1 MTLRVCL
8 VAAPLTARSGVY
20 RSTYELVQR
29 ANLIGLD
36 WSAVIGLRPAAM
48 LQPGMT
54 DSHVTEFTADRK
66 AFQTVRQIRSV
77 LEDDPNFRGADV
89 LISLIPQSDMALASR
104 RGDSRP
110 WVAYVRGLP
119 WPEKGKRNPLV
130 AEYWKRAESH
140 ALRRANDVW
149 ATTKVLGD
157 VVAEAR
163 TPTVVPAG
171 VEPLERIT
179 DGSGTTGALVWAG
192 RFVEEKRPEF
202 FLDLAQELGVPA
214 RLFGEGPM
222 DAELRSRAGGAV
234 TVQGWTEP
242 DRLWTD
248 ARVYVGTSYREAFG
262 RSVVEAASAGV
273 PVVLSDQYG
282 AAPFLFT
289 DPELRRDFVL
299 PVDDRAA
306 WIRAIR
312 RLLENPELSR
322 RVSDH
327 VHSNALA
334 LSMENSVRGIEKR
347 LEALR

>member
-20 RSTYELVQR
+20 RSAYELVQR

-36 WSAVIGLRPAAM
+36 WSGVIGLRPAA
-48 LQPGMT
+48 LSQPGLT
-54 DSHVTEFTADRK
+54 SEHVTEFTADKK
-66 AFQTVRQIRSV
+66 AFQTVKQIGSV
-77 LEDDPNFRGADV
+77 LKDDENFRRADV
-89 LISLIPQSDMALASR
+89 IISLIPQSDMALASR
-104 RGDSRP
+104 KHDGRP

-130 AEYWKRAESH
+130 AAYWKAAESR
-140 ALRRANDVW
+140 ALGRADDVW
-149 ATTKVLGD
+149 ATTQVLGD

-163 TPTVVPAG
+163 APKIVPAG
-171 VEPLERIT
+171 VEPLDRVT
-179 DGSGTTGALVWAG
+179 HGDRATGALVWAG
-192 RFVEEKRPEF
+192 RFVEEKRPDF
-202 FLDLAQELGVPA
+202 FIDLALELGVSA

-222 DAELRSRAGGAV
+222 DAPLRARATGPV
-234 TVQGWTEP
+234 SVQGWTKP
-242 DRLWTD
+242 DQLWND

-289 DPELRRDFVL
+289 DPDLRRQFVL

-306 WIRAIR
+306 WLRAIAS
-312 RLLENPELSR
+312 LLDDPVLSR

-327 VHSNALA
+327 VHTNALA

-347 LEALR
+347 LQALR